1 MPYPLFSHLIEPS
14 DKIHTTRRPFSTT
27 TILLISA
34 LSILTILGAL
44 FPLFRLDYE
53 VVLFLRS
60 LHIQALDEIG
70 RIGHNLG
77 HGSTLILI
85 SVGLGLV
92 GYIWNRLRFIRAG
105 WQSLFAHA
113 IAGLIIQIFKI
124 LLGRPRPQ
132 FMHQDHWQMGP
143 TLQGGMNTF
152 PSGHSAASFAV
163 AAVLARH
170 FPKGAWVWYGMA
182 AFVAMSR
189 IMKGA
194 HFPSDALAGS
204 LIGFLV
210 GYIMARP
217 LKDWLPSLLEALE
230 KGLPYWV
237 GGFALVW
244 IIFHYPETNP
254 LSVGMF
260 WVGLTMIVVILGVRL
275 LLILKPRQFTLG
287 SHINIP
293 TTNLMLGLGL
303 ALYTGSLLVALFA
316 LFTGMAWWIRYSQ
329 DDLTENPGPQ
339 LNSDLEKTVAQEAVM
354 GLALIAILV
363 GIQQIK
369 GIIPLL

>member
-1 MPYPLFSHLIEPS
+1 MPHPLFSHLIEAF
-14 DKIHTTRRPFSTT
+14 DNTHTTHRPFSTST
-27 TILLISA
+27 TLLISV

-44 FPLFRLDYE
+44 LPLFRLDYE

-60 LHIQALDEIG
+60 LHIRAFDEIG
-70 RIGHNLG
+70 RIGHRLG

-85 SVGLGLV
+85 SVGLGIV
-92 GYIWNRLRFIRAG
+92 GYMGKGLRFIRAG
-105 WQSLFAHA
+105 WQSLIAHG
-113 IAGLIIQIFKI
+113 IAGLIIQIIKI

-132 FMHQDHWQMGP
+132 FMHQDHWLIGP

-182 AFVAMSR
+182 AFVAISR

-210 GYIMARP
+210 GYMMARP
-217 LKDWLPSLLEALE
+217 LKDWLQSLFEALE

-244 IIFHYPETNP
+244 IIFHYPQTNP
-254 LSVGMF
+254 LSVVMF
-260 WVGLTMIVVILGVRL
+260 WVGLTMIMVILGVRL
-275 LLILKPRQFTLG
+275 LLLLKPGKLTLG
-287 SHINIP
+287 RHIRIP
-293 TTNLMLGLGL
+293 TTNLILGLGL

-329 DDLTENPGPQ
+329 DDLRGNPVHHLCSEQ
-339 LNSDLEKTVAQEAVM
+339 DKNIAQEAVM
-354 GLALIAILV
+354 GLAVIALLV

-369 GIIPLL
+369 GMIPLL

>member
-1 MPYPLFSHLIEPS
+1 M
-14 DKIHTTRRPFSTT
+14 
-27 TILLISA
+27 
-34 LSILTILGAL
+34 LTILGAL
-44 FPLFRLDYE
+44 LPLFRLDYE

-60 LHIQALDEIG
+60 LHIQAFDEIG
-70 RIGHNLG
+70 QIGYRLG
-77 HGSTLILI
+77 HGSTLFPI

-92 GYIWNRLRFIRAG
+92 GYMWNDLRFIRAG

-113 IAGLIIQIFKI
+113 IAGLIIQIIKI

-152 PSGHSAASFAV
+152 PSGHSTASFAV

-230 KGLPYWV
+230 KALPYWV

-275 LLILKPRQFTLG
+275 LLILKPMQFTLG
-287 SHINIP
+287 NHIRIP
-293 TTNLMLGLGL
+293 TTNLLLGLGL
-303 ALYTGSLLVALFA
+303 ALYTGLPLVALFA
-316 LFTGMAWWIRYSQ
+316 LFTGMAWWLRYSQ
-329 DDLTENPGPQ
+329 DDLTGKPRHQ
-339 LNSDLEKTVAQEAVM
+339 LSSEQDNNLAQEAVI
-354 GLALIAILV
+354 GLTVIALLV
-363 GIQQIK
+363 GIQQLK